1 MSLYIVTKVEDE
13 DYAIEIDKVQSIEKI
28 MKITRVPKAKSYVEG
43 VVNIRGD
50 IIPIISLRGKLGFNK
65 NQLKDKNRIVILK
78 HDDILIGI
86 IVDSANEIVEIDEKN
101 LDVTEDNDNSITGL
115 NMVDKICKIGN
126 RILLIVNLDKLIS

>member
-1 MSLYIVTKVEDE
+1 LSLYIVTKVEDE

>member
-50 IIPIISLRGKLGFNK
+50 IIPIISLREKLGFNK